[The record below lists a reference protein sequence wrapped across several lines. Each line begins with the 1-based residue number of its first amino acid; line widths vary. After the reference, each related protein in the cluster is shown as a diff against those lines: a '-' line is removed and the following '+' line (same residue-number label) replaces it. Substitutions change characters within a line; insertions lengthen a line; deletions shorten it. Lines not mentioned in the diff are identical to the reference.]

1 MSLGQSTVTT
11 ITNILKTRYP
21 QKKLYEMNYAD
32 CALLGIIKK
41 DPKFGGNNTRIT
53 VNYGRS
59 QGSALFATALA
70 NTTADDDAAFVVTR
84 AKDYHVITMSA
95 EAIEASDGD
104 GNSLMKAF
112 DKAHKNGILSFK
124 RSTSQQLYRNGG
136 GARGKVSAGS
146 AVATN
151 TISLATPSDSVFFEV
166 NMFLQAS
173 TADGTSGGVKAGQE
187 MISAINRTLGT
198 IRSTSAA
205 WNTVITTLAVN
216 DFLFRAGDFGACIK
230 GLDAWV
236 PAADPTGGDNFFG
249 VDRSVDAVRLA
260 GIRYVAT
267 AGAAKEDTLLDAAVL
282 LALEGGKPTHVLCNP
297 RDRADIIKNLG
308 SHAVY
313 DKTMSTE
320 GIVGYQ
326 ALMLQADRGPLE
338 VLGDPNCPRGIFYIL
353 QLDTWTLGSLKAV
366 PHVVDDDGKMMSRQ
380 AASDGIEWR
389 LRAFAQMYCEAP
401 GYNCRGT
408 F

>member
-32 CALLGIIKK
+32 CALLGVIKK

-84 AKDYHVITMSA
+84 SKDYHIITMSA
-95 EAIEASDGD
+95 EAIEASEGD

-136 GARGKVSAGS
+136 GARGTISAGS
-146 AVATN
+146 NVATA
-151 TISLATPSDSVFFEV
+151 TISLAVPADSVHFEV
-166 NMFLQAS
+166 NMHLQAS
-173 TADGTSGGVKAGQE
+173 TADGTSGAVKAGQE
-187 MISAINRTLGT
+187 LIASINRTTGALG
-198 IRSTSAA
+198 STSAA
-205 WNTVITTLAVN
+205 WDTVITTIAAA
-216 DFLFRAGDFGACIK
+216 DYLFRAGDFGACIK
-230 GLDAWV
+230 GLAAWI
-236 PAADPTGGDNFFG
+236 PASDPGGGDSFFG
-249 VDRSVDAVRLA
+249 VNRSVDAVRLA
-260 GIRYVAT
+260 GIRYAAT
-267 AGAAKEDTLLDAAVL
+267 AGASKEDTIQDCATLLS
-282 LALEGGKPTHVLCNP
+282 LEGGKPTHVLCNT

-320 GIVGYQ
+320 GIIGYQ
-326 ALMLQADRGPLE
+326 ALMLQGDRGPLE
-338 VLGDPNCPRGIFYIL
+338 VLGDPNCPKGTFYIL

-380 AASDGIEWR
+380 ANSDGIEWR

-401 GYNCRGT
+401 GYNARGT